1 MGEYIHHIVAFAL
14 HLHWAADTPEP
25 AQLHSRLHREQFL
38 FMDEFLHLGWD
49 GQVWDWDYYRRF
61 FAWRLYYLLERGGFG
76 FGMNLTAYLD
86 LGILDWELCMAY
98 YRLRMWMDE

>member
-25 AQLHSRLHREQFL
+25 AQLHSRLHREEFL
-38 FMDEFLHLGWD
+38 LWIDEFLHLGWD
-49 GQVWDWDYYRRF
+49 GRVWFGILQEILRL
-61 FAWRLYYLLERGGFG
+61 ALYYLLERGGFG

-86 LGILDWELCMAY
+86 LGIMDWEL
-98 YRLRMWMDE
+98 LHGLLQTENVDG